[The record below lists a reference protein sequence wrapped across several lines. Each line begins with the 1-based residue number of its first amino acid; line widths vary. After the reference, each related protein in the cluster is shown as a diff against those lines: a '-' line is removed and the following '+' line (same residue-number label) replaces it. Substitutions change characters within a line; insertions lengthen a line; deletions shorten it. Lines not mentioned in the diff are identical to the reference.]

1 MIKISEEFKQALL
14 SGEIVLDRSLV
25 TIEQDGVVDIDM
37 DQATYELYMAVINR
51 KISRDNKRRIIL
63 GGIHG

>member
-1 MIKISEEFKQALL
+1 LIKISEEFKQALL